1 MLNDIETVVILK
13 MDQIQFFK
21 DSKELGHIED
31 TLLFSNANVTK
42 LYARIGEL
50 ALETLEVK
58 RKHRVNV
65 VHLSRMKA
73 DIKFMDQRILE
84 LKEEINSAMMKK
96 FGRIID
102 LDELEEAIL
111 RRFVFEMS
119 TNKEDVKQ
127 EYVRKISEV
136 KVSEVRSSN
145 LSVWSWTILLQKVLA
160 AKEEEL
166 TKVIQEGT
174 EKLNILTVLQE
185 EKNYL
190 NQVLV
195 QQRKQEEKSKTKEHQ
210 DYKRDVL
217 KLRAISKHQKEQI
230 ELLQKEIHGLS
241 FKCNKPSASHSAD
254 RVSYQTVA
262 APPPSTFHQRIFE
275 DSVYTNIVESRGD
288 SSKASTPNM
297 ELFKEISRVIKL
309 FLMKTVP
316 SKFET
321 RVVQTLICTLSRYL
335 TNIAANFPPAHTAK
349 LLPDIIDNFQQFFPE
364 DILKQIKKRD
374 IAELI
379 ENIVGN
385 FPDEYDMEPVDV
397 VKEIIA
403 NCFAEVTKSD
413 PKYSQKLLTEI
424 VKQMIVTLRLHD
436 VRDDERLKQVADEI
450 RGKKF
455 NVCTLNVKHMVV
467 EIVNYAV
474 ENYLDD
480 FDQDFI
486 KNIIDKIIYHV
497 QQK

>member
-1 MLNDIETVVILK
+1 M
-13 MDQIQFFK
+13 
-21 DSKELGHIED
+21 
-31 TLLFSNANVTK
+31 
-42 LYARIGEL
+42 
-50 ALETLEVK
+50 
-58 RKHRVNV
+58 
-65 VHLSRMKA
+65 
-73 DIKFMDQRILE
+73 
-84 LKEEINSAMMKK
+84 
-96 FGRIID
+96 
-102 LDELEEAIL
+102 
-111 RRFVFEMS
+111 
-119 TNKEDVKQ
+119 
-127 EYVRKISEV
+127 
-136 KVSEVRSSN
+136 
-145 LSVWSWTILLQKVLA
+145 
-160 AKEEEL
+160 

-230 ELLQKEIHGLS
+230 DLLQKEIQGLS
-241 FKCNKPSASHSAD
+241 FKSNKPSASHTTD
-254 RVSYQTVA
+254 RASYQTVA
-262 APPPSTFHQRIFE
+262 VPAPSTFHQRIFE

-316 SKFET
+316 AKFES

-335 TNIAANFPPAHTAK
+335 TNIAANFPPSHTEK
-349 LLPDIIDNFQQFFPE
+349 LLPDIIENFQQFFPE

-385 FPDEYDMEPVDV
+385 FPDEYDMEPKDV

-403 NCFAEVTKSD
+403 NCYTELTKND
-413 PKYSQKLLTEI
+413 TTYSQKLLTEI

-436 VRDDERLKQVADEI
+436 IRDDDRLKQVADEI

-455 NVCTLNVKHMVV
+455 NVCTLNVKHMVM
-467 EIVNYAV
+467 EIANYAV

>member
-1 MLNDIETVVILK
+1 M
-13 MDQIQFFK
+13 
-21 DSKELGHIED
+21 
-31 TLLFSNANVTK
+31 
-42 LYARIGEL
+42 
-50 ALETLEVK
+50 
-58 RKHRVNV
+58 
-65 VHLSRMKA
+65 
-73 DIKFMDQRILE
+73 
-84 LKEEINSAMMKK
+84 
-96 FGRIID
+96 
-102 LDELEEAIL
+102 
-111 RRFVFEMS
+111 
-119 TNKEDVKQ
+119 
-127 EYVRKISEV
+127 
-136 KVSEVRSSN
+136 
-145 LSVWSWTILLQKVLA
+145 
-160 AKEEEL
+160 
-166 TKVIQEGT
+166 IQEGT

-190 NQVLV
+190 NHVLV

-210 DYKRDVL
+210 DYKKDVL

-241 FKCNKPSASHSAD
+241 FKCNKPSASHTTD
-254 RVSYQTVA
+254 RSTYQPSV
-262 APPPSTFHQRIFE
+262 PPQPTTTFHQRVFE

-297 ELFKEISRVIKL
+297 ELFKEISRVVKL

-316 SKFET
+316 DKFET
-321 RVVQTLICTLSRYL
+321 RVIQTLICTLSRYL
-335 TNIAANFPPAHTAK
+335 TNIAANFPPSHTEK

-403 NCFAEVTKSD
+403 TSYAEMTKND

-436 VRDDERLKQVADEI
+436 VRDDERLKQVAHEI
-450 RGKKF
+450 KSKKF
-455 NVCTLNVKHMVV
+455 NPCTLNVKNMVS
-467 EIVNYAV
+467 EIANYAV

>member
-1 MLNDIETVVILK
+1 M
-13 MDQIQFFK
+13 
-21 DSKELGHIED
+21 
-31 TLLFSNANVTK
+31 
-42 LYARIGEL
+42 
-50 ALETLEVK
+50 
-58 RKHRVNV
+58 
-65 VHLSRMKA
+65 
-73 DIKFMDQRILE
+73 
-84 LKEEINSAMMKK
+84 
-96 FGRIID
+96 
-102 LDELEEAIL
+102 
-111 RRFVFEMS
+111 
-119 TNKEDVKQ
+119 
-127 EYVRKISEV
+127 
-136 KVSEVRSSN
+136 
-145 LSVWSWTILLQKVLA
+145 
-160 AKEEEL
+160 

-230 ELLQKEIHGLS
+230 DILQKEIHGLS
-241 FKCNKPSASHSAD
+241 FKCNKPSAALHSGERAN
-254 RVSYQTVA
+254 YQSVT
-262 APPPSTFHQRIFE
+262 APAPTTFHQRIFE

-316 SKFET
+316 DKFET

-335 TNIAANFPPAHTAK
+335 TNIAANFPPSHTEK

-385 FPDEYDMEPVDV
+385 FPDDYDMEPIDV

-403 NCFAEVTKSD
+403 NSYSEMTKND

-436 VRDDERLKQVADEI
+436 VRDDDRLKQVADEI
-450 RGKKF
+450 KNKKF
-455 NVCTLNVKHMVV
+455 NPCALNVKDMVC
-467 EIVNYAV
+467 EITNYAV

-480 FDQDFI
+480 FDQDFV